1 MSFICF
7 KGGLNKMY
15 LKDINNKSWKVNPRL
30 KITENRSPSISNYEQ
45 ECHINILKSGYNDEN
60 KKEIHV
66 VSSYLEY
73 MTKLSKSEYFTLNE
87 VVVSINSLNKGQILE
102 VTGVLADKGI
112 TIRKRIPTVTEEE
125 KIIRSKRMKLMRAKQ
140 LGR

>member
-1 MSFICF
+1 
-7 KGGLNKMY
+7 MY

-73 MTKLSKSEYFTLNE
+73 MTKLSKSEYFTLND
-87 VVVSINSLNKGQILE
+87 VVLSINSLNKGQILE

>member
-1 MSFICF
+1 
-7 KGGLNKMY
+7 MY